1 LLAPHRLLSIW
12 SLPEVV
18 GVVPHPNI
26 LPVVVEG
33 PVVYLQVFLPWL
45 LAPQLQ

>member
-18 GVVPHPNI
+18 LEAVKALQQVLVAAVV
-26 LPVVVEG
+26 LAG
-33 PVVYLQVFLPWL
+33 FCKLQTL
-45 LAPQLQ
+45 LSPQELL

>member
-18 GVVPHPNI
+18 GVV
-26 LPVVVEG
+26 LGVLVVVEVV
-33 PVVYLQVFLPWL
+33 PVAY
-45 LAPQLQ
+45 

>member
-18 GVVPHPNI
+18 GVVVLAI
-26 LPVVVEG
+26 LMRRQVE
-33 PVVYLQVFLPWL
+33 VAQ
-45 LAPQLQ
+45 AA

>member
-18 GVVPHPNI
+18 GVVVI
-26 LPVVVEG
+26 AVVV
-33 PVVYLQVFLPWL
+33 VLVAYWL
-45 LAPQLQ
+45 LRLLLLHPVLL

>member
-18 GVVPHPNI
+18 GVVVI
-26 LPVVVEG
+26 AVVAVL
-33 PVVYLQVFLPWL
+33 VVFRLLRPLLLQRVL
-45 LAPQLQ
+45 QLQ